1 MHHLMSFDKSQI
13 NSLFLGEGGEEKDEE
28 WGEGKKKPSVAN
40 CKRSGINRCSRK
52 DVSENLHVGQRASL
66 VSGL

>member
-1 MHHLMSFDKSQI
+1 MEK
-13 NSLFLGEGGEEKDEE
+13 GEKE
-28 WGEGKKKPSVAN
+28 KKKPLVAN